1 MKTQYRAD
9 EINLS
14 IISMRIQE
22 FTCFG
27 NGAGGGNPALVVEDG
42 PSGLEERQALARERA
57 LTCVFLDPAG
67 EPGSAATLDF
77 VYPHMRSPL
86 CLHAT
91 LAAAKVLFG
100 RLGTAAP
107 LTVTTAMHGQR
118 LALTQLGEEVFVGL
132 ARQAAPQVAVDEALA
147 QRLLGAPAL
156 RLASAP
162 RIASV
167 GSPKLL
173 LEVADP
179 DTLYRL
185 TPDLPL
191 ITAWGREHG
200 INGCYAW
207 CRTSGG
213 EYEGR
218 NFNHLDPA
226 LEDSATGVAAGA
238 LTVALGHGLRL
249 RQGRAAGRDC
259 LIRTA
264 LEGDAVR
271 VGGRVLQG

>member
-1 MKTQYRAD
+1 
-9 EINLS
+9 
-14 IISMRIQE
+14 MRIQE

-27 NGAGGGNPALVVEDG
+27 GAAGGGNPALVVEDG
-42 PSGLEERQALARERA
+42 PAGIEERQALARERA
-57 LTCVFLDPAG
+57 LTCVFLDAA
-67 EPGSAATLDF
+67 EAPGSAAMLDF

-91 LAAAKVLFG
+91 LAAAQVLFDRHG
-100 RLGTAAP
+100 KSAP

-118 LALTQLGEEVFVGL
+118 LVLTRDGDEVFVGL

-147 QRLLGAPAL
+147 QRLLAAPTL

-179 DTLYRL
+179 DALYRL
-185 TPDLPL
+185 TPDLPS

-200 INGCYAW
+200 VSGCYVW
-207 CRTSGG
+207 CRTGASGF
-213 EYEGR
+213 EGR

-238 LTVALGHGLRL
+238 LTALLGHGLTL
-249 RQGRAAGRDC
+249 RQGRVTGRDC

-264 LEGDAVR
+264 IKSDAVL
-271 VGGRVLQG
+271 VGGRVRQG